1 MFAAFHRTRHRQIP
15 DGAAVYIA
23 EQADI
28 MRAAVDGQIFDG
40 MALAVKCAGVGRRP
54 RIKGITNADWRPC
67 FAAQINV
74 FRQFGADFGVFYII
88 CCIFCIIHLIP
99 EPFQPLG
106 GANLIGVCLRAAA
119 GGKRGGAGDRT
130 VECATG
136 DGAVIGDCT
145 GKNAAG
151 DGAVVDDL
159 AVEYAAFDGAAGG
172 NGHFAIEHSLAGA
185 CNGTGTLCCISQH
198 DVAVNRAAV
207 GEKFPIAR
215 CRRAG
220 DV

>member
-1 MFAAFHRTRHRQIP
+1 M
-15 DGAAVYIA
+15 
-23 EQADI
+23 
-28 MRAAVDGQIFDG
+28 
-40 MALAVKCAGVGRRP
+40 
-54 RIKGITNADWRPC
+54 
-67 FAAQINV
+67 
-74 FRQFGADFGVFYII
+74 
-88 CCIFCIIHLIP
+88 
-99 EPFQPLG
+99 
-106 GANLIGVCLRAAA
+106 IGVCLRAAA
-119 GGKRGGAGDRT
+119 GDESGVAGDSAAAGD
-130 VECATG
+130 CAGKNAAG
-136 DGAVIGDCT
+136 DGAVIGDCAV
-145 GKNAAG
+145 KNAAG
-151 DGAVVDDL
+151 DGSVVDDL